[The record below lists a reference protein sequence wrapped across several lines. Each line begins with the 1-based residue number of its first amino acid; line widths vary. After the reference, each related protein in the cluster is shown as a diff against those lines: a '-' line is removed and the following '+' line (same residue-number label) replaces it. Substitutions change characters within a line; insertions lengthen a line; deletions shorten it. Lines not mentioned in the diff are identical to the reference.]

1 MAGDDLYLVG
11 ERQEAVVDGAE
22 ELVGVASG
30 QIRATDRAREE
41 GVSSEQEGLGG
52 EVEAD
57 GALSVSGSVEDG
69 AGEGSFART
78 DGDELAVIE
87 GVVRGVDGGGWD
99 T

>member
-1 MAGDDLYLVG
+1 LYLVG

-57 GALSVSGSVEDG
+57 GAFGVAGGVEDG
-69 AGEGSFART
+69 AGEAC
-78 DGDELAVIE
+78 DGDELAVVE
-87 GVVRGVDGGGWD
+87 GVVGGLNGGSGD
-99 T
+99 A